1 MKVTFLGAAREVTGS
16 RYLLSFGS
24 KNVLIDCGMEQGKD
38 TYVNQRL
45 PLSPAAIDA
54 VVLTHA
60 HIDHSGMLPKL
71 YKEGFRGP
79 IFATPATIA
88 LSDIMLRD
96 CAHIQEQEAEWQSRK
111 AQRAGLPLSQPLY
124 TQEDAMGAVQL
135 MRPAS
140 YTEETQVTEGMT
152 LRMTDAGHLLG
163 SASATLTVSENNVTQ
178 KIVFSGDIGNLHQ
191 PILNDPSYLRQA
203 DVVIM
208 ESTYGDRLHGE
219 RPDYIQ
225 DLADTLQTTFDR
237 GGNVV
242 IPSFAVGRTQEL
254 LYFLRQ
260 IKEQHFVHGHD
271 GFPVYMDSPLA
282 IAATEIFTEADS
294 RFFDEE
300 MNALLRQGIN
310 PLRFDDLKLCV
321 TSDESK
327 LINEEKRP
335 SVIISA
341 SGMCEAGRIRH
352 HLKHN
357 LWRENA
363 TILFVG
369 YQSVGTLGRALMDGA
384 KTVRLFGEE
393 IAVHA
398 QIRALK
404 AMSGHADQNGLL
416 TWANSFS
423 PAPQRFYITHGE
435 ESASL
440 TFADLLKERGLSVR
454 VPYNGDAWD
463 LLTGECLFA
472 GPRTLVEK
480 IESKSGTNKKKGK
493 KKSAHERPDA
503 DQMLAKAMANL
514 QRLVNSTAP
523 YANGIK
529 RQLAEQIN
537 KLIRKW
543 E

>member
-1 MKVTFLGAAREVTGS
+1 MKLTFLGAAREVTGS
-16 RYLLSFGS
+16 RYLLTVGS
-24 KNVLIDCGMEQGKD
+24 KNILIDCGMEQGKD
-38 TYVNQRL
+38 TYVNQQL
-45 PLSPAAIDA
+45 PISPSMVDA

-60 HIDHSGMLPKL
+60 HIDHSGMLPRL

-96 CAHIQEQEAEWQSRK
+96 SAHIQEQEAEWQNRK
-111 AQRAGLPLSQPLY
+111 AQRAGAPLAQPLY
-124 TQEDAMGAVQL
+124 AQEDAIGAVRL

-140 YTEETQVTEGMT
+140 YTEQTPVTDGVS

-163 SASATLTVSENNVTQ
+163 SASATLTLSENGVM
-178 KIVFSGDIGNLHQ
+178 KKVVFSGDIGNIHQ
-191 PILNDPSYLRQA
+191 PILNDPTYLTEA
-203 DVVIM
+203 DVVVM

-219 RPDYIQ
+219 RPDYIA
-225 DLADTLQTTFDR
+225 DLTDTLQTTFDR

-254 LYFLRQ
+254 LYFLRE
-260 IKEQHFVHGHD
+260 IKEKRLVRGHE

-300 MNALLRQGIN
+300 MNALLRRGVN
-310 PLRFDDLKLCV
+310 PLRFDGLKLCV
-321 TSDESK
+321 SSEESK
-327 LINEEKRP
+327 AINEEKRP

-357 LWRENA
+357 LWKDNA

-369 YQSVGTLGRALMDGA
+369 YQSVGTLGRALADGA
-384 KTVRLFGEE
+384 KEVRLFGED

-398 QIRALK
+398 RIRTLK
-404 AMSGHADQNGLL
+404 AMSGHADQAGLL
-416 TWANSFS
+416 KWADSFS
-423 PAPQRFYITHGE
+423 PAPQRFYVTHGD
-435 ESASL
+435 ESVAL
-440 TFADLLKERGLSVR
+440 TFAGLLKDRGLNAS
-454 VPYNGDAWD
+454 VPYNGDVWD
-463 LLTGECLFA
+463 IATGERLQE
-472 GPRTLVEK
+472 GPRTLAMPAQSQPAAEDAG
-480 IESKSGTNKKKGK
+480 SKKKPE
-493 KKSAHERPDA
+493 AQQDA
-503 DQMLAKAMANL
+503 DRLLSEAMERL
-514 QRLVNSTAP
+514 QALVRSVAP

-529 RQLAEQIN
+529 RQLAEQIS

>member
-135 MRPAS
+135 MQPAS

-163 SASATLTVSENNVTQ
+163 SASATLTVSENNVTK

-357 LWRENA
+357 L
-363 TILFVG
+363 
-369 YQSVGTLGRALMDGA
+369 
-384 KTVRLFGEE
+384 
-393 IAVHA
+393 
-398 QIRALK
+398 
-404 AMSGHADQNGLL
+404 
-416 TWANSFS
+416 
-423 PAPQRFYITHGE
+423 
-435 ESASL
+435 
-440 TFADLLKERGLSVR
+440 
-454 VPYNGDAWD
+454 
-463 LLTGECLFA
+463 
-472 GPRTLVEK
+472 
-480 IESKSGTNKKKGK
+480 
-493 KKSAHERPDA
+493 
-503 DQMLAKAMANL
+503 
-514 QRLVNSTAP
+514 
-523 YANGIK
+523 
-529 RQLAEQIN
+529 
-537 KLIRKW
+537 
-543 E
+543 

>member
-1 MKVTFLGAAREVTGS
+1 MKLTFLGAAREVTGS
-16 RYLLSFGS
+16 RYLLSVGET
-24 KNVLIDCGMEQGKD
+24 NILIDCGMEQGKD

-45 PLSPAAIDA
+45 PLSPSGIDA

-60 HIDHSGMLPKL
+60 HIDHSGMLPRL

-96 CAHIQEQEAEWQSRK
+96 SAHIQEQEAEWQNRK
-111 AQRAGLPLSQPLY
+111 AQRAGSPLAQPVY
-124 TQEDAMGAVQL
+124 TQEDAMGTVRL

-140 YTEETQVTEGMT
+140 YTEETVVTEGIS

-163 SASATLTVSENNVTQ
+163 SASATLTLTENGVS
-178 KIVFSGDIGNLHQ
+178 KKLVFSGDIGNIHQ
-191 PILNDPSYLRQA
+191 PILNDPTYMKEA
-203 DVVIM
+203 DVVVM

-219 RPDYIQ
+219 QPDYIA
-225 DLADTLQTTFDR
+225 DLADTLQSTFDR

-254 LYFLRQ
+254 LYFLRE
-260 IKEQHFVHGHD
+260 IKEKKLVRGHE

-294 RFFDEE
+294 RFFDKD
-300 MNALLRQGIN
+300 MNDILRRGIN
-310 PLRFDDLKLCV
+310 PLRFDGLKLCV
-321 TSDESK
+321 SSDESK
-327 LINEEKRP
+327 QINEEQRP

-357 LWRENA
+357 LWKDNA

-369 YQSVGTLGRALMDGA
+369 YQSVGTLGRALLDGA
-384 KTVRLFGEE
+384 KEVRLFGED

-404 AMSGHADQNGLL
+404 AMSGHADQAGLL
-416 TWANSFS
+416 KWADSFS
-423 PAPQRFYITHGE
+423 PAPQRFYVTHGE
-435 ESASL
+435 ETVAL
-440 TFADLLKERGLSVR
+440 TFANLLTGRGHSVR
-454 VPYNGDAWD
+454 VPYNGDVWD
-463 LLTGECLFA
+463 IATGECLKE
-472 GPRTLVEK
+472 GPRTLVEQAQPEASAPEK
-480 IESKSGTNKKKGK
+480 RKGRKKTE
-493 KKSAHERPDA
+493 ATQDA
-503 DQMLAKAMANL
+503 DQMLAKAMERL
-514 QRLVNSTAP
+514 QRLVEQTAP

>member
-1 MKVTFLGAAREVTGS
+1 MKLTFLGAAREVTGS
-16 RYLLSFGS
+16 RYLLTVGS
-24 KNVLIDCGMEQGKD
+24 KNILIDCGMEQGKD
-38 TYVNQRL
+38 TYVNQQL
-45 PLSPAAIDA
+45 PISPSMVDA

-60 HIDHSGMLPKL
+60 HIDHSGMLPRL

-96 CAHIQEQEAEWQSRK
+96 SAHIQEQEAEWQNRK
-111 AQRAGLPLSQPLY
+111 AQRAGAPLAQPLY
-124 TQEDAMGAVQL
+124 TQEDAIGAVRL

-140 YTEETQVTEGMT
+140 YTEQTPVTDGVS

-163 SASATLTVSENNVTQ
+163 SASATLTLSENGVV
-178 KIVFSGDIGNLHQ
+178 KKVVFSGDIGNIHQ
-191 PILNDPSYLRQA
+191 PILNDPTYLTEA
-203 DVVIM
+203 DVVVM

-219 RPDYIQ
+219 RPDYIA
-225 DLADTLQTTFDR
+225 DLTDTLQTTFDR

-254 LYFLRQ
+254 LYFLRE
-260 IKEQHFVHGHD
+260 IKEKKLVRGHE

-300 MNALLRQGIN
+300 MNALLRKGIN
-310 PLRFDDLKLCV
+310 PLRFEGLKLCV
-321 TSDESK
+321 SSDESK
-327 LINEEKRP
+327 AINEEKRP

-357 LWRENA
+357 LWKDNA

-369 YQSVGTLGRALMDGA
+369 YQSVGTLGRALADGV
-384 KTVRLFGEE
+384 KEVRLFGED

-398 QIRALK
+398 RIRTLK
-404 AMSGHADQNGLL
+404 AMSGHADQAGLL
-416 TWANSFS
+416 KWADSFS
-423 PAPQRFYITHGE
+423 PAPQRFYVTHGD
-435 ESASL
+435 ESVAL
-440 TFADLLKERGLSVR
+440 TFAGLLKDRGLNAS
-454 VPYNGDAWD
+454 VPYNGDVWD
-463 LLTGECLFA
+463 IATGERLQE
-472 GPRTLVEK
+472 GPRTLAMPA
-480 IESKSGTNKKKGK
+480 KSQPAAEDAVSKKKPE
-493 KKSAHERPDA
+493 AQQDA
-503 DQMLAKAMANL
+503 DRLLSEAMERL
-514 QRLVNSTAP
+514 QALVRSVAP

-529 RQLAEQIN
+529 RQLAEQIS